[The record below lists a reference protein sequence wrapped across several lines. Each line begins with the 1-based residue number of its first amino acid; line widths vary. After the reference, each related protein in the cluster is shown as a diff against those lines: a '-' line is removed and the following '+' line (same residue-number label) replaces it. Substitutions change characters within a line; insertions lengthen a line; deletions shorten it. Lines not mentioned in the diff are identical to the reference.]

1 LKKGHDL
8 GGMAEVAK
16 ALGTSRQLISLWRTR
31 YPSFPKPIASL
42 RMGPI
47 WDMRDIREWKAKHD
61 A

>member
-1 LKKGHDL
+1 
-8 GGMAEVAK
+8 MAEVAK

-47 WDMRDIREWKAKHD
+47 WDMRDIRKWKAKHD